1 MSLRKKLRIPF
12 VPAPQ
17 HPAYAKPGLHLRWS
31 LGWLRANLIYRPL
44 WTLKASLKLIP
55 TVHFGS
61 RVSFLSPVRVVG
73 PAKSQ
78 IFLGDD
84 CILDARPDLYTQSQ
98 KAVLRIGQNTFVNG
112 TRFGTFESITIG
124 DNCILADCRMMDT
137 DFHSVDKNRMQP
149 EAITKNAPI
158 VVENNVWIS
167 AGSAVLKGVTIGQ
180 DSVIA
185 FGSVVVASVPP
196 GKIFGGNPAK
206 EIGTVK

>member
-31 LGWLRANLIYRPL
+31 LGWLRANLYYRPL
-44 WTLKASLKLIP
+44 WSVKTSLKLMP

-61 RVSFLSPVRVVG
+61 RVTFLSPVRIQG
-73 PAKSQ
+73 PASSHLY
-78 IFLGDD
+78 FGDD
-84 CILDARPDLYTQSQ
+84 TIFDSRPDLFTMSSN
-98 KAVLRIGQNTFVNG
+98 AVLKIGKNTFVNG
-112 TRFGTFESITIG
+112 SRIATLESITIG
-124 DNCILADCRMMDT
+124 SNCILADVRMMDT
-137 DFHSVDKNRMQP
+137 DFHSVDKNRIQP

-158 VVENNVWIS
+158 VVEDNVWIS

-185 FGSVVVASVPP
+185 FGSVVVANIPP
-196 GKIFGGNPAK
+196 GKICGGNPAK